1 MERDEAKAILELC
14 RPGIQDDHNDPL
26 IAQALTRLESDAEL
40 SAWFDEQQSV
50 DQRICDRYH
59 EIEPPA
65 DLKVSILAGMR
76 AHAAGAGAG
85 AEAIGDA
92 APLHPPAGSTSQ
104 AWWRN
109 PWFAIAAG
117 LAILL
122 AIVVMPRQTEQTG
135 QTQLATSEAPAH
147 QLRADVPAV
156 IQFLAGEIEALTS
169 NQRDFAKRSS
179 QPAQLQAYL
188 ASAGAPSP
196 EALPPAIRQHPSIGC
211 FTLEHNGIPMAL
223 ICFKEER
230 LMHLTTLPKTDCM
243 AGLPEEPS
251 VYELRDQAF
260 RVWVEGD
267 QIQILSVH
275 GSKEML
281 PDFI

>member
-14 RPGIQDDHNDPL
+14 RPGCADDLNDPL
-26 IAQALTRLESDAEL
+26 ITQALALLKGDADL
-40 SAWFDEQQSV
+40 KAWFDEQQAT
-50 DQRICDRYH
+50 DLRISDCFH
-59 EIEPPA
+59 QIEPPS

-76 AHAAGAGAG
+76 AHTLANEGSHRT
-85 AEAIGDA
+85 ES
-92 APLHPPAGSTSQ
+92 PLPGQPAGSTSQ

-109 PWFAIAAG
+109 PWVGIAAG
-117 LAILL
+117 LAILFAL
-122 AIVVMPRQTEQTG
+122 VLIPRDAG
-135 QTQLATSEAPAH
+135 QSEFAAAEAPAKPAAH
-147 QLRADVPAV
+147 QLQADIPALV
-156 IQFLAGEIEALTS
+156 QFLATEINALAS
-169 NQRDFAKRSS
+169 NQRSFAKQSS

-188 ASAGAPSP
+188 VSAGAPSP
-196 EALPPAIRQHPSIGC
+196 RSLPAAISKHPSVGC
-211 FTLEHNGIPMAL
+211 FTFEHNGIPMTV

-230 LMHLTTLPKTDCM
+230 MMHLTTLRKTDCM
-243 AGLPEEPS
+243 GELPEEPS